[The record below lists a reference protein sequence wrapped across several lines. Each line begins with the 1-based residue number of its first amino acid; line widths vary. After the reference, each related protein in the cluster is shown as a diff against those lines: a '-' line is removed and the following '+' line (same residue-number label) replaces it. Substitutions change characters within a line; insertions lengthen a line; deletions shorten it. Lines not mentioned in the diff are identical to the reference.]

1 MLAGLWAAVLIP
13 ATMRSR
19 DHAHDGRTI
28 EGFHTA
34 MRTLSRRTPTD
45 SRRIVVPAPRVTAA
59 APDVPSLERRRT
71 VLARVLA
78 AVIVTFFLAVATGG
92 VSWLLH
98 VAADIALVGVV
109 AWLRRAALAE
119 AAYARQQRR
128 ARAADRT
135 HREAAELEAYRA
147 SRAQR
152 RAYDEIAH
160 RRAVND

>member
-45 SRRIVVPAPRVTAA
+45 SRRIVVPAPQVTSD
-59 APDVPSLERRRT
+59 APDVPSLARRRT
-71 VLARVLA
+71 VLIRALA
-78 AVIVTFFLAVATGG
+78 ASMGTFVLAVAAGG
-92 VSWLLH
+92 VTWLLLH
-98 VAADIALVGVV
+98 VAADVALVGVV

-119 AAYARQQRR
+119 AAYARQMRR
-128 ARAADRT
+128 ARAADRSY
-135 HREAAELEAYRA
+135 REAAELEAYRA

-152 RAYDEIAH
+152 RAYEVEH